1 MEMILINA
9 FLNLN
14 NKWDNVRENLIINKV
29 LQKYN
34 NYYLCSTLEKFSCVR
49 KTGHTTRCREHRPLG
64 EGVQRSRHI
73 PVPFLKF
80 DCSFEKRHFVFCIFP
95 LCFSLLCLP
104 SLFPAS
110 LSCFSLCSYCTTGEA
125 NKPPS
130 HVVFPPKSTSPRF
143 RITDLSG
150 SDFWSQPPQ
159 LWPED
164 KVWGFTL
171 TEILGYR
178 NLSLSV
184 SVTSFF
190 TPLHLTLLTH
200 LGKVWTRNNQG
211 RHP

>member
-1 MEMILINA
+1 MEMVLINA

-34 NYYLCSTLEKFSCVR
+34 DYLCSTLRKFSCVR
-49 KTGHTTRCREHRPLG
+49 KTGHTTKCREHRPLG

-80 DCSFEKRHFVFCIFP
+80 DCSFEYRRFVFCLFP
-95 LCFSLLCLP
+95 LCFSLLCFP

-110 LSCFSLCSYCTTGEA
+110 LSCFSLCSYCPAGEA

-130 HVVFPPKSTSPRF
+130 HMVFPPKSASPSF

-159 LWPED
+159 GIACSCGQKIKCGASHWQRFL
-164 KVWGFTL
+164 V
-171 TEILGYR
+171 TEI
-178 NLSLSV
+178 
-184 SVTSFF
+184 
-190 TPLHLTLLTH
+190 
-200 LGKVWTRNNQG
+200 
-211 RHP
+211 